1 MRMEKGGLDPI
12 RCLASVHAENFL
24 IHLLFSAVD
33 ETYKIS
39 NLLSGNT
46 SLFSVSPFME
56 KTFQIGKLL
65 EHTVRRRTQLKLRT
79 QVLPS
84 RRLSGRKRSPSQ

>member
-56 KTFQIGKLL
+56 K
-65 EHTVRRRTQLKLRT
+65 
-79 QVLPS
+79 
-84 RRLSGRKRSPSQ
+84 